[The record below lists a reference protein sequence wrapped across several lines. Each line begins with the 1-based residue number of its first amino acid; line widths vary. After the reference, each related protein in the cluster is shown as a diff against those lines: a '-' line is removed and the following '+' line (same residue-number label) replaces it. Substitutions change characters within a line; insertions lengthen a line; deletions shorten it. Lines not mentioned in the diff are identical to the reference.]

1 MFKVDSGGK
10 RIMSTS
16 ELISKKRESI
26 SEQDLRKLIALL
38 ETVNYGSI
46 TLVIQD
52 GKVIQIEK
60 HEKMRLK

>member
-1 MFKVDSGGK
+1 MLFLGGM
-10 RIMSTS
+10 IMDRNEAT
-16 ELISKKRESI
+16 IKKRESI
-26 SEQDLRKLIALL
+26 SDQDLRKLVSLL

-60 HEKMRLK
+60 NEKMRLT